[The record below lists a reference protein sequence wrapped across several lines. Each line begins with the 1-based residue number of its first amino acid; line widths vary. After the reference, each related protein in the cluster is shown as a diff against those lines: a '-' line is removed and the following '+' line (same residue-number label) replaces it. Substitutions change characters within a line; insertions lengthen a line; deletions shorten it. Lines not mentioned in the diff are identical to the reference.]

1 MNPYELDRLVL
12 EFIKGNSDAFDT
24 IYYETQKS
32 VYLSIRLIISNK
44 DVIEDLMQDTYM
56 KALDNL
62 ESYKIGTN
70 FNAWISKIAR
80 NTAINYYNKNK
91 RVDVLDSSDNV
102 FQIEDSSPK
111 LKYYLDFLEGQ
122 EKDVVIYHIILN
134 MGFKEIANII
144 NVPQST
150 AFYIYK
156 SAIKKIRSNI

>member
-44 DVIEDLMQDTYM
+44 DIIEDLMQDTYM

>member
-1 MNPYELDRLVL
+1 M
-12 EFIKGNSDAFDT
+12 
-24 IYYETQKS
+24 
-32 VYLSIRLIISNK
+32 
-44 DVIEDLMQDTYM
+44 
-56 KALDNL
+56 
-62 ESYKIGTN
+62 
-70 FNAWISKIAR
+70 
-80 NTAINYYNKNK
+80 
-91 RVDVLDSSDNV
+91 

-156 SAIKKIRSNI
+156 SAIKQIRSNI